1 MPRTARKGA
10 ETDLYH
16 VIVRGTGRQI
26 IFEDD
31 ADRRRYLRLLSH
43 DLTEHE
49 GALLAWCLMDNH
61 AHLLFHMPLEEV
73 SALMRTLGSSYA
85 LWFNERHDRVGHLFQ
100 GRFRSEPIESEAYL
114 LTVVRYIHQNPL
126 KAGLC
131 AACDEWPWSSYR
143 SYLRGEKDTRLQELI
158 DCDLVLGLLGGTT
171 EFEQFHLIADEAAPC
186 LDMGRATSR
195 RFIPDEEAL
204 HVARA
209 VLRVTRPEE
218 VRALPRPRR
227 DEALRTLR
235 GARLSIRQ
243 IERIT
248 GVSRGV
254 VSRACRMRVTMGTE
268 V

>member
-43 DLTEHE
+43 DLAEHE

-143 SYLRGEKDTRLQELI
+143 SYLRGEKDARLQELI
-158 DCDLVLGLLGGTT
+158 DCDLVLGLLGGAT
-171 EFEQFHLIADEAAPC
+171 EFERFHLIADEAAPC

-209 VLRVTRPEE
+209 VLRETRPEE

-235 GARLSIRQ
+235 GARLSVRQ

-254 VSRACRMRVTMGTE
+254 VSRACSMRGTMGTE